1 MPDRCFI
8 GVDVGTGSA
17 RAGVFDS
24 AGALLGTAKHAI
36 ATWHEAGEI
45 VEQSSDDIWQAVAA
59 AVRGAVSQSRVAP
72 RAIAGLGFAATC
84 SLVVVDQRG
93 RPLPVGPSEDPARN
107 IIVWMDHRALD
118 QARRINLTREKVLQ
132 YVGGVIS
139 PEMETPKLLWLKEHR
154 PAVFAAAGQFFDLPD
169 YLSWRAT
176 GSRDRSACTV
186 TCKWTY
192 LAHERRWDPGYFHRI
207 GLEEL
212 AEEGFVRI
220 GDKVVDVASPLGGG
234 LTAEAAADLGL
245 APGIPVGAS
254 LIDAHAGG
262 VGTVGG
268 ASMADDPVSVES
280 RIAYVFGT
288 SACIMA
294 TTREP
299 TFVQG
304 VWGPYF
310 SAMVPGLWLN
320 EAGQSAA
327 GAALDQLLSLH
338 PAAAAAADQ
347 ARRSGKLL
355 LAFLEELALAD
366 APSPSAVAM
375 LARGIHVMPEFL
387 GNRSPE
393 ADPDARA
400 VIAGLGLE
408 RDNASLVK
416 LYVAGLC
423 GLSCGARQVMEALAA
438 RGLKISTLIISG
450 GAAQSRLVRQILA
463 DVTGLDV
470 AIAATAE
477 PVLLGAAML
486 GAVAAGDFRLLE
498 DAMRSMSRLGA
509 VATPAAGDI
518 RAFHDAKYQVYRLLQ
533 SAERQARTAMAG
545 FATARE

>member
-93 RPLPVGPSEDPARN
+93 PLPVGPSEDPARN

-262 VGTVGG
+262 VGTSAAPPWRTTPSRREPHRLCLRHLRLHHG
-268 ASMADDPVSVES
+268 DDPGADL
-280 RIAYVFGT
+280 R
-288 SACIMA
+288 
-294 TTREP
+294 
-299 TFVQG
+299 
-304 VWGPYF
+304 
-310 SAMVPGLWLN
+310 
-320 EAGQSAA
+320 AGRV
-327 GAALDQLLSLH
+327 G
-338 PAAAAAADQ
+338 
-347 ARRSGKLL
+347 
-355 LAFLEELALAD
+355 
-366 APSPSAVAM
+366 
-375 LARGIHVMPEFL
+375 
-387 GNRSPE
+387 
-393 ADPDARA
+393 
-400 VIAGLGLE
+400 
-408 RDNASLVK
+408 
-416 LYVAGLC
+416 
-423 GLSCGARQVMEALAA
+423 
-438 RGLKISTLIISG
+438 
-450 GAAQSRLVRQILA
+450 
-463 DVTGLDV
+463 
-470 AIAATAE
+470 
-477 PVLLGAAML
+477 PVLLRNGPGTVAQRGGPIRGGRCPRSAAEP
-486 GAVAAGDFRLLE
+486 A
-498 DAMRSMSRLGA
+498 SRRRGGRRPGPPL
-509 VATPAAGDI
+509 
-518 RAFHDAKYQVYRLLQ
+518 
-533 SAERQARTAMAG
+533 RQASPRFSRGVGACRCPLAECCRDARPRYPCNAG
-545 FATARE
+545 VPRQPLA

>member
-17 RAGVFDS
+17 RAGVFDA
-24 AGALLGTAKHAI
+24 AGALRGTAKQAI
-36 ATWHEAGEI
+36 TTWHEAGEI
-45 VEQSSDDIWQAVAA
+45 VEQSSDDIWQAVAT
-59 AVRGAVSQSRVAP
+59 AVRGAVSDSGVRAG
-72 RAIAGLGFAATC
+72 AIAGLGFAATC

-93 RPLPVGPSEDPARN
+93 RPLPVGPSEDRSRN
-107 IIVWMDHRALD
+107 VIVWMDHRALD
-118 QARRINLTREKVLQ
+118 QARRINLTRERVLQ

-139 PEMETPKLLWLKEHR
+139 PEMETPKLLWLREHR

-176 GSRDRSACTV
+176 GSRDRSACTM

-192 LAHERRWDPGYFHRI
+192 LAHERRWDPAYFHRI
-207 GLEEL
+207 GLGEL
-212 AEEGFVRI
+212 ADEGFARI
-220 GDKVVDVASPLGGG
+220 GSRVVDVASPLGAG
-234 LTAEAAADLGL
+234 LTVEAAGDLGL
-245 APGIPVGAS
+245 PPGVPVGAS

-268 ASMADDPVSVES
+268 SSKANDPVSVES

-299 TFVQG
+299 TFVPG

-338 PAAAAAADQ
+338 PAAGEAAEQ
-347 ARRSGKLL
+347 ARRSGKPL
-355 LAFLEELALAD
+355 LALLEELALAD
-366 APSPSAVAM
+366 LPSPSAVAM
-375 LARGIHVMPEFL
+375 LARDIHVMPEFL

-393 ADPDARA
+393 PDPDARA

-408 RDNASLVK
+408 RDIGSLVK

-423 GLSCGARQVMEALAA
+423 GLSCGARQVMEALTAC
-438 RGLKISTLIISG
+438 GLKISTLIISG

-463 DVTGLDV
+463 DATGREV
-470 AIAATAE
+470 AVAATAE

-486 GAVAAGDFRLLE
+486 GAVAGGDFRILE

-509 VATPAAGDI
+509 VATPATGDI
-518 RAFHDAKYQVYRLLQ
+518 RAFHDAKYQVYRLLK
-533 SAERQARTAMAG
+533 SAERQARSAMAA
-545 FATARE
+545 FAVDRE

>member
-1 MPDRCFI
+1 MPERCFI

-17 RAGVFDS
+17 RAGVFDA
-24 AGALLGTAKHAI
+24 AGALLGTAKQAI
-36 ATWHEAGEI
+36 TTWYEAGEI
-45 VEQSSDDIWQAVAA
+45 VEQSSDEIWQAVAT
-59 AVRGAVSQSRVAP
+59 AVRGAVSQSGVSP
-72 RAIAGLGFAATC
+72 KAIAGLGFAATC
-84 SLVVVDQRG
+84 SLVVVDQQG
-93 RPLPVGPSEDPARN
+93 KPLPVGPSEDRARN

-118 QARRINLTREKVLQ
+118 QAHRINLTGERVLQ

-139 PEMETPKLLWLKEHR
+139 PEMETPKLLWLKENR
-154 PAVFAAAGQFFDLPD
+154 PAIFAAAGQFFDLPD

-192 LAHERRWDPGYFHRI
+192 LAHERRWDPDYFRRI
-207 GLEEL
+207 GLAEL
-212 AEEGFVRI
+212 VDEGFARI
-220 GDKVVDVASPLGGG
+220 GGNVVDVASPLAAG
-234 LTAEAAADLGL
+234 LTAEAARDLAL
-245 APGIPVGAS
+245 IPGTPVGAS

-262 VGTVGG
+262 VGTVG
-268 ASMADDPVSVES
+268 ASSTTGGPAPVES
-280 RIAYVFGT
+280 RVAYVFGT

-294 TTREP
+294 TTGKP
-299 TFVQG
+299 TFVPG

-338 PAAAAAADQ
+338 PAAAEAAEL
-347 ARRSGKLL
+347 ARRSDRPLI
-355 LAFLEELALAD
+355 AFLEALTLAD
-366 APSPSAVAM
+366 TPSPGAAAK
-375 LARGIHVMPEFL
+375 LARDIHVMPEFL

-408 RDNASLVK
+408 RDLASLVR

-423 GLSCGARQVMEALAA
+423 GLSCGARQVIEALRE
-438 RGLKISTLIISG
+438 RGLRISMLIISG

-470 AIAATAE
+470 AVAATLE

-486 GAVAAGDFRLLE
+486 GAVAAGDFRTLE
-498 DAMRSMSRLGA
+498 HAMQAMSRLGA
-509 VATPAAGDI
+509 VATPATGDI
-518 RAFHDAKYQVYRLLQ
+518 RAFHDAKYRVYRLLQ
-533 SAERQARTAMAG
+533 GAERQARAAMAP
-545 FATARE
+545 FADARE

>member
-1 MPDRCFI
+1 
-8 GVDVGTGSA
+8 
-17 RAGVFDS
+17 
-24 AGALLGTAKHAI
+24 
-36 ATWHEAGEI
+36 
-45 VEQSSDDIWQAVAA
+45 
-59 AVRGAVSQSRVAP
+59 
-72 RAIAGLGFAATC
+72 
-84 SLVVVDQRG
+84 
-93 RPLPVGPSEDPARN
+93 
-107 IIVWMDHRALD
+107 
-118 QARRINLTREKVLQ
+118 
-132 YVGGVIS
+132 
-139 PEMETPKLLWLKEHR
+139 
-154 PAVFAAAGQFFDLPD
+154 
-169 YLSWRAT
+169 
-176 GSRDRSACTV
+176 
-186 TCKWTY
+186 
-192 LAHERRWDPGYFHRI
+192 
-207 GLEEL
+207 
-212 AEEGFVRI
+212 
-220 GDKVVDVASPLGGG
+220 
-234 LTAEAAADLGL
+234 
-245 APGIPVGAS
+245 
-254 LIDAHAGG
+254 
-262 VGTVGG
+262 
-268 ASMADDPVSVES
+268 MADDPVSVES

-320 EAGQSAA
+320 EAGQTAA

-486 GAVAAGDFRLLE
+486 GAVAAGDFRSLE